1 MALNARVH
9 QGVGRWSCGTRN
21 TIMDKDKVRA
31 AVDDLFYERDQR
43 MDDLF
48 NRLQQLTLDMAVLKG
63 LITTLLEDKDDGSK

>member
-1 MALNARVH
+1 
-9 QGVGRWSCGTRN
+9 
-21 TIMDKDKVRA
+21 MDKDEISKI
-31 AVDDLFYERDQR
+31 VDELLNERDLR

>member
-1 MALNARVH
+1 
-9 QGVGRWSCGTRN
+9 
-21 TIMDKDKVRA
+21 MDKDKVRA

-63 LITTLLEDKDDGSK
+63 LITTLLEDKDNGMEE